1 MKYFLACLVLGLA
14 SVLSFAKSTFMN
26 YYRISPKKVD
36 SLANLD
42 QLTKPGDVTLQVLKN
57 MQGVDFLDTS
67 LVHHYAL
74 KALTVNFN
82 NMCGES
88 FDGDGVQDKNCSDK
102 KWTQTLDNL
111 DTLYRD
117 SILPSLNAVLEHVDG
132 FDDTPL
138 LTKETKSCGCS
149 SKDKFESEIFGIYPY
164 WYVGDSTKW
173 IDFEGITRLEFYGLY
188 ADDKGIL
195 HVPSGTLAS
204 EYLSDEKNYEFVNE
218 VHRHFVKFDWIVQKD
233 DWDYINSRESF
244 RKFFENLVNEIDM
257 VLNAKINSGF
267 QRFVNTLSFYAD
279 DFEYRGDGVTLRFK
293 NYPKDFDAT
302 SEFKVFFRKLN
313 KVLSAKN
320 AHAYV
325 NIMMDRLDLVD
336 SVGLGNN
343 NGIYSYKYFANI
355 GVFPEDYQ
363 KFSKNE
369 LKNYLFV
376 VLEEPTSHSK
386 RFVLNDLDQQVE
398 SKNRR
403 DVIHSVVPMVWF
415 DNKQWYRLQND
426 ELFYNDTYFG
436 FAVGPYATDVKAK
449 DACFAPGNLGKCI
462 VQFFGIGNNR
472 YERQGNVAAFV
483 CMYRWVFRFLNILF
497 FFIAVGV
504 LISCCVSYDVRTFFR
519 NRLLLLAL
527 IVVLPSVFAMTIVV
541 LFDPFVT
548 FITGLL
554 GLLPNIALF
563 LIALAVVLLQ
573 IGKKKSISSGQSMLS
588 K

>member
-1 MKYFLACLVLGLA
+1 M
-14 SVLSFAKSTFMN
+14 
-26 YYRISPKKVD
+26 
-36 SLANLD
+36 
-42 QLTKPGDVTLQVLKN
+42 
-57 MQGVDFLDTS
+57 
-67 LVHHYAL
+67 
-74 KALTVNFN
+74 
-82 NMCGES
+82 
-88 FDGDGVQDKNCSDK
+88 
-102 KWTQTLDNL
+102 
-111 DTLYRD
+111 
-117 SILPSLNAVLEHVDG
+117 
-132 FDDTPL
+132 
-138 LTKETKSCGCS
+138 
-149 SKDKFESEIFGIYPY
+149 
-164 WYVGDSTKW
+164 
-173 IDFEGITRLEFYGLY
+173 
-188 ADDKGIL
+188 
-195 HVPSGTLAS
+195 
-204 EYLSDEKNYEFVNE
+204 
-218 VHRHFVKFDWIVQKD
+218 
-233 DWDYINSRESF
+233 
-244 RKFFENLVNEIDM
+244 
-257 VLNAKINSGF
+257 
-267 QRFVNTLSFYAD
+267 
-279 DFEYRGDGVTLRFK
+279 TLRFK

-302 SEFKVFFRKLN
+302 NEFKVFFRKLN

-363 KFSKNE
+363 KFGKNE
-369 LKNYLFV
+369 LKNNLFV
-376 VLEEPTSHSK
+376 IVEEPTSHSK
-386 RFVLNDLDQQVE
+386 RFVLSDLDQQVE
-398 SKNRR
+398 GKSRR
-403 DVIHSVVPMVWF
+403 NVIHSVVPMVWF

-426 ELFYNDTYFG
+426 EPFYNDTYFG

-449 DACFAPGNLGKCI
+449 DACFAPGNLGTCI

-563 LIALAVVLLQ
+563 LIALAVVLLH
-573 IGKKKSISSGQSMLS
+573 IGKKKSISSGQSILS